1 MTDSQ
6 KPNLPETCLPTW
18 ETADLPEPKLLGIR
32 NLAGFIGP
40 GIVMCGIQLAGGEW
54 LLGAEITARYGG
66 SLMWIAGIAI
76 LGQVFYNIE
85 CGRYALYTGE
95 PVFTGFMRAKPG
107 PQFWMSIF
115 VLMSLGAMIPALSTT
130 AAAVVASIYLDR
142 PPVSA
147 GVGEGD
153 TLIVASSQGE
163 GNSTSTSETK
173 AEITTGLP
181 ESETDSPNLANWILI
196 ADNDKGIELSG
207 MAATNSTVTL
217 RKDDGT
223 ALLNARG
230 DPVSA
235 MADGQGRWSV
245 SMLNDTGLIAFL
257 SYLLLGLA
265 VLPILVGGKIYNT
278 MQAIMTTKVLVVLGF
293 CLIVGVTMVSA
304 SNWGNVF
311 SGFFKIGNVP
321 VIAGEDSN
329 GNGILDEGED
339 FDRDGRLDVVE
350 PILEKDA
357 SGRVTKFEDTDG
369 DGKWDGENVDN
380 LFGAYARDGEFPLLL
395 LTQIALIGAFV
406 GYAGGGGLSNSTYSN
421 YVRDKGWGMGS
432 QVGAIP
438 SAVGGRK
445 VTLSHLG
452 KVFSLNEEN
461 LKRWRVWWKYIITD
475 QVFIWA
481 PGCIMGMAL
490 PALLSI
496 QFSPYSDMFGQTHRM
511 EFAQAVISADG
522 VRHAPGLSAG
532 MQQTMWLATLVIG
545 LLVLLPSQMSITE
558 DVCRRWTDII
568 WSGSRRVRETM
579 EAHQI
584 RRIYYSIMAVYVTWT
599 FIGAYLFS
607 TYGTPKVMVLVV
619 ANLNNIGLGFTAF
632 FILRNNLKYLPEPLR
647 PRLIN
652 RIGICF
658 CGTLYLGMAG
668 LVFYLKQWP
677 ILKEML
683 GW

>member
-1 MTDSQ
+1 MTESQ
-6 KPNLPETCLPTW
+6 QPNLPSTCLPTW
-18 ETADLPEPKLLGIR
+18 DTADLPEPKPLGMR

-76 LGQVFYNIE
+76 LGQVFYNVE

-95 PVFTGFMRAKPG
+95 PVFTGFMRARPG

-115 VLMSLGAMIPALSTT
+115 VLLSLGAMIPALSTT

-147 GVGEGD
+147 GVAAGD
-153 TLIVASSQGE
+153 TLEVVSSGTDGGSQA
-163 GNSTSTSETK
+163 K
-173 AEITTGLP
+173 AEVVTGIP
-181 ESETDSPNLANWILI
+181 QSENESPDLARWILI
-196 ADNDKGIELSG
+196 ADSAEGIQLSG
-207 MAATNSTVTL
+207 NAAANSTVAL
-217 RKDDGT
+217 RKENGT

-230 DPVSA
+230 DPVSVT
-235 MADGQGRWSV
+235 ADQQGLWSV
-245 SMLNDTGLIAFL
+245 SMLDDTGLIAFL

-278 MQAIMTTKVLVVLGF
+278 MQAIMTTKVIVVLGF
-293 CLIVGVTMVSA
+293 CLIVGVTMVSP
-304 SNWGNVF
+304 SNWANVF

-321 VIAGEDSN
+321 VVASEDTN
-329 GNGILDEGED
+329 GNGVLDAGED
-339 FDRDGRLDVVE
+339 FDRDGQLDVVE
-350 PILEKDA
+350 PILQRDS
-357 SGRVTKFEDTDG
+357 SGKVTRFEDLDG

-380 LFGAYARDGEFPLLL
+380 IFVFYVQHGEFPILL

-406 GYAGGGGLSNSTYSN
+406 GYAGGGGLGNSTYSN
-421 YVRDKGWGMGS
+421 FVRDKGWGMGS

-445 VTLSHLG
+445 VTLSHIG
-452 KVFSLNEEN
+452 KVFPLTDDN
-461 LKRWRVWWKYIITD
+461 LRKWKAWWKYIITD
-475 QVFIWA
+475 QAFIWA

-496 QFSPYSDMFGQTHRM
+496 QFSPYSDMFGQTDRM

-522 VRHAPGLSAG
+522 VRHAPGLSTG
-532 MQQTMWLATLVIG
+532 VQQTMWLATLVIG

-584 RRIYYSIMAVYVTWT
+584 RRIYYSIMAIYVTWT

-632 FILRNNLKYLPEPLR
+632 FILRNNLKYLPEALR

-677 ILKEML
+677 ILKDML
-683 GW
+683 GL

>member
-1 MTDSQ
+1 MSND
-6 KPNLPETCLPTW
+6 LPKTCLPAW
-18 ETADLPEPKLLGIR
+18 DMAELPAPKPLGMR

-95 PVFTGFMRAKPG
+95 PVFTGFMRVRPG
-107 PQFWMSIF
+107 PQFWMGVF
-115 VLMSLGAMIPALSTT
+115 VLLSLGAMIPALSTT
-130 AAAVVASIYLDR
+130 AAAVVASICLDR
-142 PPVSA
+142 PPVAA
-147 GVGEGD
+147 GVDQGDDLIICQTSGEG
-153 TLIVASSQGE
+153 TSGEVRAGVSSEQ
-163 GNSTSTSETK
+163 SPDAET
-173 AEITTGLP
+173 AH
-181 ESETDSPNLANWILI
+181 ILWNRL
-196 ADNDKGIELSG
+196 DDGIELSG
-207 MAATNSTVTL
+207 TAVPGTTVIL
-217 RKDDGT
+217 RKSDRT
-223 ALLNARG
+223 SLLNARG

-235 MADGQGRWSV
+235 VVDDQGRWSV
-245 SMLNDTGLIAFL
+245 TLLDDTRLVGMLAF
-257 SYLLLGLA
+257 LLLGTA

-278 MQAIMTTKVLVVLGF
+278 MQAVMTAKVLLVLGF
-293 CLIVGVTMVSA
+293 CLVIGITMVSP
-304 SNWGNVF
+304 SNWVNVF
-311 SGFFKIGNVP
+311 SGFFRIGNVP
-321 VIAGEDSN
+321 VVAGEDSN
-329 GNGILDEGED
+329 GNGVLDEGED
-339 FDRDGRLDVVE
+339 FDRDGHLDVVE
-350 PILEKDA
+350 PIIEKDA
-357 SGRVTKFEDTDG
+357 SGKVTQFDDRDG
-369 DGKWDGENVDN
+369 DGKWDGENVGN
-380 LFGAYARDGEFPLLL
+380 VFVSYYRDGEFPLLL

-445 VTLSHLG
+445 VTLSHIG
-452 KVFSLNEEN
+452 KVFSLSEEN
-461 LKRWRVWWKYIITD
+461 LTKWKAWWRYIITD

-481 PGCIMGMAL
+481 PGCVMGMAL

-496 QFSPYSDMFGQTHRM
+496 EFSPHSEMFGQADRM
-511 EFAQAVISADG
+511 EYAQAVITADG
-522 VRHAPGLSAG
+522 FRHAPGLSEG
-532 MQQTMWLATLVIG
+532 VRQTMWIATLVVG

-558 DVCRRWTDII
+558 DICRRWTDII
-568 WSGSRRVRETM
+568 WSGSRRVRESM
-579 EAHQI
+579 EGHQV

-619 ANLNNIGLGFTAF
+619 ANLNNIGLGLTAF
-632 FILRNNLKYLPEPLR
+632 LILRNNLKFLPEPLR
-647 PRLIN
+647 PRMIN

-668 LVFYLKQWP
+668 LVFYLKQVP
-677 ILKEML
+677 MLREML
-683 GW
+683 GWG

>member
-6 KPNLPETCLPTW
+6 KPDLPETCLPTW
-18 ETADLPEPKLLGIR
+18 DVADLPEPKPLGLR

-40 GIVMCGIQLAGGEW
+40 GVVMCGIQLAGGEW

-107 PQFWMSIF
+107 PQFWMGIF

-130 AAAVVASIYLDR
+130 AASVVAAIYLDR

-147 GVGEGD
+147 GVRDGD
-153 TLIVASSQGE
+153 SLVVVSTDASGGLAEADAEVA
-163 GNSTSTSETK
+163 
-173 AEITTGLP
+173 TGLP
-181 ESETDSPNLANWILI
+181 ETETEPPDLTKWILL
-196 ADNDKGIELSG
+196 ADSDEGIELSG
-207 MAATNSTVTL
+207 RATANANITL
-217 RKDDGT
+217 KKDNGT
-223 ALLNARG
+223 ALVNARG

-235 MADGQGRWSV
+235 VADEQGRWSV
-245 SMLNDTGLIAFL
+245 SMLDDAGLVAGL

-278 MQAIMTTKVLVVLGF
+278 MQAIMTTKVLIVLGF
-293 CLIVGVTMVSA
+293 CLIVGVTMVSPA
-304 SNWGNVF
+304 NWANVF

-321 VIAGEDSN
+321 VVAEEDSN
-329 GNGILDEGED
+329 GNGVLDEGED
-339 FDRDGRLDVVE
+339 FDRDGHLDVVE
-350 PILEKDA
+350 PILEKDS
-357 SGRVTKFEDTDG
+357 SGKVTKFVDTDG

-380 LFGAYARDGEFPLLL
+380 VIVSYFGDGEMPLLL

-421 YVRDKGWGMGS
+421 YIRDKGWGMGS

-452 KVFSLNEEN
+452 KVFPLTEEN
-461 LKRWRVWWKYIITD
+461 LRKWKAWWKYILTD

-496 QFSPYSDMFGQTHRM
+496 QFSPHSDMFGQTHRM

-522 VRHAPGLSAG
+522 ARHAPGLSAG

-568 WSGSRRVRETM
+568 WSGSRRVRESM

-599 FIGAYLFS
+599 FIGAYLFT

-683 GW
+683 GL

>member
-1 MTDSQ
+1 MTDAQ
-6 KPNLPETCLPTW
+6 KPELPETCLPTW
-18 ETADLPEPKLLGIR
+18 GEADLPEPRPLGLK

-95 PVFTGFMRAKPG
+95 PVFTGFMRARPG
-107 PQFWMSIF
+107 PPFWMSIF
-115 VLMSLGAMIPALSTT
+115 VLMSFGAMIPALSTT
-130 AAAVVASIYLDR
+130 AAAVVAAMYLDR
-142 PPVSA
+142 PPVS
-147 GVGEGD
+147 VNLSDGD
-153 TLIVASSQGE
+153 ELVFRQSLADGTVAE
-163 GNSTSTSETK
+163 DRAVVT
-173 AEITTGLP
+173 AE
-181 ESETDSPNLANWILI
+181 S
-196 ADNDKGIELSG
+196 LSG
-207 MAATNSTVTL
+207 GSEPIVLMNRASDSVQLTGVLAANARVTIHREYGAAL
-217 RKDDGT
+217 R
-223 ALLNARG
+223 NVRG
-230 DPVSA
+230 DPVSVV
-235 MADGQGRWSV
+235 ADEHGRWSV
-245 SMLNDTGLIAFL
+245 TLKDDKPLVRKLAF
-257 SYLLLGLA
+257 LLLGLA

-278 MQAIMTTKVLVVLGF
+278 MQAVMTTKVLLVLGF
-293 CLIVGVTMVSA
+293 CLLVGITMVSPA
-304 SNWGNVF
+304 NWANVF
-311 SGFFKIGNVP
+311 SGFFKVGNVP
-321 VIAGEDSN
+321 VVAGEDRN

-339 FDRDGRLDVVE
+339 FDRDGRLDIVE
-350 PILEKDA
+350 RVIEKDA
-357 SGRVTKFEDTDG
+357 SGKVTRFEDTDG
-369 DGKWDGENVDN
+369 DGKWDGENVGN
-380 LFGAYARDGEFPLLL
+380 VFTAYFRDGEFPLLL
-395 LTQIALIGAFV
+395 LTQVALIGAFV

-445 VTLSHLG
+445 VTLSHIG
-452 KVFSLNEEN
+452 KVFSLSDEN
-461 LKRWRVWWKYIITD
+461 LRKWKAWWRYIITD

-481 PGCIMGMAL
+481 PGCVMGMAL

-496 QFSPYSDMFGQTHRM
+496 QFSPHSEMFGQTDRM
-511 EFAQAVISADG
+511 EFAQAVITADG
-522 VRHAPGLSAG
+522 FRHSPDLADG
-532 MQQTMWLATLVIG
+532 MRQTMWIATLVIG

-568 WSGSRRVRETM
+568 WSGSRRVRESM
-579 EAHQI
+579 EGHQV

-632 FILRNNLKYLPEPLR
+632 FILRNNIKYLPEPLR
-647 PRLIN
+647 PKMIN

-668 LVFYLKQWP
+668 LVFYLKQLP
-677 ILKEML
+677 LLREML
-683 GW
+683 S